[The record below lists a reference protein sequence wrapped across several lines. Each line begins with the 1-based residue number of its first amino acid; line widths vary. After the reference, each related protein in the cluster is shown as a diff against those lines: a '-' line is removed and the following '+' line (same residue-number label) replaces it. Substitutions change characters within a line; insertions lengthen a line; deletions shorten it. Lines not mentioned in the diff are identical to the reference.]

1 VSPYVSHDYRG
12 MPVAIKQEQM
22 KIEDADKL
30 SAVYRKANQEDE
42 GQLIMD
48 DEEERKNDEEEF
60 KIV

>member
-1 VSPYVSHDYRG
+1 
-12 MPVAIKQEQM
+12 MPVAIKQEQL